1 MLALE
6 VVVVLAA
13 AILVST
19 LLAQRLRIA
28 PPILL
33 LACGAL
39 LGFVPALAQV
49 QLPPEAVL
57 LVFLPALL
65 YWESITTSLREIRSN
80 LRGVALMSTLL
91 VFATAAAV
99 ASIAHLFGVPWGPA
113 WVLGAAVAP
122 TDATAVGALTRSLP
136 RSDVTSLRAESL
148 VNDGSALVLYG
159 IAVSATVGEMQVGA
173 LSIGGSLVLSY
184 GGGFLAGCL
193 VAAIA
198 VWARP
203 RLKNAMIENVAILL
217 TPFTAFLLAELIH
230 ASGVLAVVT
239 AGLIMSQAGP
249 RVGKAAARQQTES
262 FWSLAT
268 FLLNG
273 SLFVLVGIQL
283 QGVVQDLT
291 GASLGLGLA
300 LVAVVSVCL
309 VVVRLAFLFIT
320 AYTIRAL
327 DRRPSQRRRRMSNR
341 SRVVS
346 GLAGFRGAVS
356 LAAALAVPATMADGT
371 PFPDRSLI
379 IFVTAGVIVVTIV
392 GQGLTLP
399 AVVRWAKLPKDTSVS
414 EERLFAETT
423 FYKAALADLPEI
435 ARRLGTDA
443 EVTERLR
450 TEYEEHLEEL
460 DAETRAF
467 EKDDRPDAPGDTSK
481 NAEPAAVRRRR
492 QMVELRLALLRHKRA
507 TMIELRDEKRID
519 DIVLRQLQDRL
530 DIEEVRLTGRAPVE

>member
-356 LAAALAVPATMADGT
+356 LAAALAVPATMTDGT